1 MSNVSFYCIN
11 FSSWGNMLTS
21 ALSKAVEKAMESDV
35 EYRRGLPVNLCS
47 FMGSGLVSTYFICF
61 VFANCL
67 LYEKVKQFYHSF
79 PWTRSVVFFALVPL
93 SPPKRLYL
101 FSGKFYVGISINLRF
116 FKAESLHNKDKRF
129 ITTHVTFQCAA
140 NAVFFQSYLLFSW
153 PPTLLSLKIL
163 GQVNKINE

>member
-1 MSNVSFYCIN
+1 
-11 FSSWGNMLTS
+11 MLTS

-61 VFANCL
+61 VFANGL
-67 LYEKVKQFYHSF
+67 LYKNIKQFYHSF

-101 FSGKFYVGISINLRF
+101 FSGKFYVFQLTSDSLRLKAYTTRINDLLLPTSPFSVLQMQFFSSLISFSPGLP
-116 FKAESLHNKDKRF
+116 
-129 ITTHVTFQCAA
+129 
-140 NAVFFQSYLLFSW
+140 LFCPSKYW
-153 PPTLLSLKIL
+153 AR
-163 GQVNKINE
+163 